1 MIGDERPKIRGYSL
15 PLLAALLSGIS
26 LMLLFGGRGVLLQ
39 ATAARAGA
47 ATRTA
52 AAVGSVLYLPA
63 GAHSAGANGAN
74 WRTDVEV
81 HNSGSATASFTVQLL
96 RRDADNS
103 SPASQ
108 SYTLAAGR
116 SRRFADVLVSEF
128 GFEGAAALRVS
139 VTSGT
144 LIMTSRTYNL
154 LGANPWNL
162 PMGASFG
169 LFEPGIAESDS
180 LSYGQEGRLIQL
192 TQQPSSSLDGFR
204 TNVGF
209 VNTTAIPIDVRAEF
223 YRSDG
228 TYLGKKDGGDTNL
241 PPYGFRQIN
250 EVLGTWGTVAD
261 GYAIVRTTTP
271 GGGLIAFATVIDN
284 HYSGDP
290 IFIPAAKVS
299 GSGATPTPTPTATPS
314 SGAKPNLY
322 LYKPSAW
329 ASCLSANYQTGCCT
343 NTSCCSPFLSTYYS
357 AFLQMFVANEG
368 PATFTGP
375 IRFALSID
383 GVFSG
388 YANWSN
394 SNGMALEPGHGIVLD
409 WEYTNPIAAGT
420 HTLTLTVDPDNTIA
434 ETNEGDNTC
443 TSSATWTSV
452 VFAHGE
458 EALGAPAGEEQVSED
473 DPVAVREGPRLL
485 AVKARSALASGA
497 TEPIYVPASAHASG
511 LNGSN
516 WRTDMEVHNPG
527 TTAVTY
533 SIALLRQFTDNGGSV
548 PTRTYSLGPQ
558 QSVRYVDVLSTVF
571 STDGA
576 AALRVTSQSGA
587 LLVNSR
593 TYNLIGT
600 NSVGLPVGA
609 SFGQFV
615 PGLAESEAIGQGE
628 EGRIIQLT
636 HRDAATLVDFRSNV
650 GFVNTTASPID
661 LRIDLMNADG
671 GLLATIQDDRTH
683 LRPYE
688 SKQINGIFAEATGWL
703 EDGYVVVRS
712 TTAGGRFFAFATVID
727 NHLTGDPIFVP
738 AVKMSSSGQPGP
750 TPTPTPNPNPTATP
764 TPRPTATPTPSPTVP
779 SAPNA
784 IPGVEI
790 INGAMAGL
798 GNLGSGTASIADI
811 ANTGKLNGL
820 DAALT
825 QIANMSPQTTH
836 KSGNGLVVDYGSG
849 YKAKDGAIYTG
860 SATIA
865 TGTFTASGSHVTWT
879 GTMTPNN
886 LKKDGRPLGSGT
898 ANWTVDYT
906 ANGSAVVGD
915 ASGSATSTSNP
926 GDSGSGSVH
935 FDSTVCSKYPISGSV
950 TMTQAGKT
958 STASFTNSCDGS
970 YVLSGSGLRYDT
982 FDLRV
987 KKCDG
992 TYRTEHLKVALVE
1005 VSGGILKDPVCGNKS
1020 LSGFSNVR
1028 AWGTVTNTTVSLTF
1042 FGQIGSP
1049 VHSYG
1054 GTFHGTRSAPG
1065 QPFTGTAS
1073 YTVVG
1078 ACVVSYSAGSGE
1090 VTLSTQPSSSC
1101 NY

>member
-1 MIGDERPKIRGYSL
+1 MFFDKGRGTRGYVL
-15 PLLAALLSGIS
+15 PYLGALLSAIS
-26 LMLLFGGRGVLLQ
+26 LMLLFGGGGVLLR
-39 ATAARAGA
+39 AVPARAGA
-47 ATRTA
+47 STQA
-52 AAVGSVLYLPA
+52 AYAAGSILYLPA
-63 GAHSAGANGAN
+63 GAHAAGANGAN
-74 WRTDVEV
+74 WRTDVEI
-81 HNSGSATASFTVQLL
+81 HNPGSSTASFTVQLL
-96 RRDADNS
+96 ESGADNS
-103 SPASQ
+103 APTSHT
-108 SYTLAAGR
+108 YTLAAGR
-116 SRRFADVLVSEF
+116 SRRFSDVLVSEF
-128 GFEGAAALRVS
+128 GFVGAAALRVS
-139 VTSGT
+139 VSSGA
-144 LIMTSRTYNL
+144 LVMTSRTYNL

-169 LFEPGIAESDS
+169 LFEAGIAEDDA

-209 VNTTAIPIDVRAEF
+209 VNTTAIPIDVRADF
-223 YRSDG
+223 YRSNG
-228 TYLGKKDGGDTNL
+228 TFLGTKSGSETNL

-250 EVLGTWGTVAD
+250 EVLGAWGTVAD
-261 GYAIVRTTTP
+261 GYAVVRTTTP

-299 GSGATPTPTPTATPS
+299 ASTTTPTPTPAPTATPA

-322 LYKPSAW
+322 LYKPPGW
-329 ASCLSANYQTGCCT
+329 ASCLTAHYQTACCT
-343 NTSCCSPFLSTYYS
+343 GTNCCSPFLSTYYS
-357 AFLQMFVANEG
+357 AFLQMFIANNG
-368 PATFTGP
+368 QAALTGP
-375 IRFALSID
+375 VRMALSVD
-383 GVFSG
+383 GVVAG

-394 SNGMALEPGHGIVLD
+394 SSGLEPGYGVVLT
-409 WEYTNPIAAGT
+409 WEYTNPISAGT
-420 HTLTLTVDPDNTIA
+420 HTLTLTLDPDNTIA
-434 ETNEGDNTC
+434 ESNESDNAC
-443 TSSATWTSV
+443 ASSATWTSI
-452 VFAHGE
+452 VFATGE
-458 EALGAPAGEEQVSED
+458 RAPAGMAGEARVSGD
-473 DPVAVREGPRLL
+473 GPVVVREGPSPLVPAAKSVL
-485 AVKARSALASGA
+485 AAGA
-497 TEPIYVPASAHASG
+497 TEPIYIPASAHASG

-527 TTAVTY
+527 ATAVTY
-533 SIALLRQFTDNGGSV
+533 SIALLKQSTDNGGSV
-548 PTRTYSLGPQ
+548 PTQTFSLGPQ

-571 STDGA
+571 ATDGA

-593 TYNLIGT
+593 TYNLIGA
-600 NSVGLPVGA
+600 NSAGLPVGA

-615 PGLAESEAIGQGE
+615 PGLAESEAIGSGE

-661 LRIDLMNADG
+661 LRIDLMGADG
-671 GLLATIQDDRTH
+671 SLLATIQDDRTH
-683 LRPYE
+683 LRAYE
-688 SKQINGIFAEATGWL
+688 SKQINGVFGLATGWL
-703 EDGYVVVRS
+703 EDGHVVVRS

-738 AVKMSSSGQPGP
+738 AVKMTSSGQPGP
-750 TPTPTPNPNPTATP
+750 TPTPAPTPASTPTPQPTATP
-764 TPRPTATPTPSPTVP
+764 TPGPTT
-779 SAPNA
+779 APNA

-790 INGAMAGL
+790 LNGAMAGL
-798 GNLGSGTASIADI
+798 ANLGSGTASIADI

-825 QIANMSPQTTH
+825 QIANMSPQTTR

-860 SATIA
+860 SATIT
-865 TGTFTASGSHVTWT
+865 TGTFSVSGSHVTWT

-898 ANWTVDYT
+898 ASWTVDYT
-906 ANGSAVVGD
+906 ANGSTVVGD

-935 FDSTVCSKYPISGSV
+935 FDSTVCAKYPISGNV

-958 STASFTNSCDGS
+958 STASFNTSCDGS

-982 FDLRV
+982 LDLRV

-1005 VSGGILKDPVCGNKS
+1005 VGGGILKDPVCGNKS

-1028 AWGTVTNTTVSLTF
+1028 AWGTVTDTAVNLAF

-1054 GTFHGTRSAPG
+1054 GTFQGTRSGPG

-1078 ACVVSYSAGSGE
+1078 ACVVSYSAGSGD
-1090 VTLSTQPSSSC
+1090 VTLSPQSSSSC